1 MEDDLLLWPT
11 PFELAFSFFPFLD
24 NDVACYMFMFLKI
37 VINYKFYGDHYYAAY
52 QLSEQWG
59 LQVAQNWIALSP
71 GKETSDR

>member
-11 PFELAFSFFPFLD
+11 PFELAFSFFLFLD
-24 NDVACYMFMFLKI
+24 NDVACYVFMFLKI

-59 LQVAQNWIALSP
+59 LQVAQN
-71 GKETSDR
+71 